1 MTDSIARFY
10 RGWATYNQAMIDA
23 LRPLTTEQL
32 ALDGGIP
39 EWPIWAIVGHTAGA
53 RPYWLCSVFGE
64 PGAETTPFPDSAN
77 ELGWEDVLSH
87 PRGVDELIGALEST
101 WAIVEGVLERWT
113 PDILDEPF
121 RREIHGRVQ
130 FHTRQSVLMR
140 MISHDAYHAGELS
153 QILGAAG
160 LVQVD
165 LWPPKPAAGA
175 DVGEAGQAPAG

>member
-1 MTDSIARFY
+1 MTGSIAHFY
-10 RGWATYNQAMIDA
+10 RGWATYNAAMVAA

-39 EWPIWAIVGHTAGA
+39 DWPIWAIAGHTAGA

-64 PGAETTPFPDSAN
+64 PGAESTPFPDPAN
-77 ELGWEDVLSH
+77 ELGWEDDLSH
-87 PRGVDELIGALEST
+87 PRNVAELIGALETT

-113 PDILDEPF
+113 PDMLETTF
-121 RREIHGRVQ
+121 RREIKGRVQ
-130 FHTRQSVLMR
+130 HHTRQSVLMR

-165 LWPPKPAAGA
+165 LWPPQGVVDTADAAGA
-175 DVGEAGQAPAG
+175 

>member
-1 MTDSIARFY
+1 MPLVADSIARFY
-10 RGWATYNQAMIDA
+10 AGWRTYNDA
-23 LRPLTTEQL
+23 LIAGVRPLTTAQL

-39 EWPIWAIVGHTAGA
+39 AWPIWAIVGHTAGA

-77 ELGWEDVLSH
+77 ELGWEDDLSH
-87 PRGVDELIGALEST
+87 PRSVEELVGALETT
-101 WAIVEGVLERWT
+101 WAIVAGVLERWT
-113 PDILDEPF
+113 PEVLDAPF

-160 LVQVD
+160 LTQVD
-165 LWPPKPAAGA
+165 LWPPKRASA
-175 DVGEAGQAPAG
+175 